1 MDQPGPGVGLLSTGD
16 APVVRLTRVVEFTA
30 GHEIRRADWTPDQNA
45 HHFGGAAKLHSH
57 TYQCHVTVAGPL
69 APEQGGVVR
78 LADLDHLLAREISER
93 FGGRTI
99 HEGAKEFG
107 PGGWLSTGEALAVYL
122 WKRIAPALPAG
133 VRLCAVRVQESPHL
147 YSEYRGETAGNGAAE

>member
-1 MDQPGPGVGLLSTGD
+1 MDQPGPGVGLLSD

-30 GHEIRRADWTPDQNA
+30 GHEIRRADWSPDQNTE
-45 HHFGGAAKLHSH
+45 HFGRASTLHTH

-69 APEQGGVVR
+69 TPEQGGVVR
-78 LADLDHLLAREISER
+78 LTDLDALLKREITDR

-99 HEGAKEFG
+99 HEGASEFG

-122 WKRIAPALPAG
+122 WRRIAPGLPSG
-133 VRLCAVRVQESPHL
+133 VRLHAVRVQEGPHL
-147 YSEYRGETAGNGAAE
+147 YSEYRGG